1 MAASLLIV
9 SLVSF
14 ARDSG
19 YMYLPGIPTSF
30 RPEAPWFIPSL
41 SALSHP
47 MQFGLSLS

>member
-1 MAASLLIV
+1 MATSLSII

-19 YMYLPGIPTSF
+19 YVYLPGVPISF

-47 MQFGLSLS
+47 MQLGLSLS